1 MKREN
6 RDIWREALR
15 ATSAGWDLALPIFA
29 GVLIGYLFDRL
40 LNTRY
45 VFTLGFLLLGVAT
58 GYYNLIRSIR
68 RLDRR
73 SRRKAAREKETRK
86 EGTEQ

>member
-1 MKREN
+1 M
-6 RDIWREALR
+6 R

>member
-1 MKREN
+1 MKRQN

>member
-1 MKREN
+1 M
-6 RDIWREALR
+6 R

-45 VFTLGFLLLGVAT
+45 VFTLGLLLLGVAT

-73 SRRKAAREKETRK
+73 SRRKATREKETRK